1 MNTDK
6 SSMREYTWD
15 PAFYNEI
22 IKDWN
27 YRFPKF
33 SYSQYPK
40 YGKEDNNK
48 WLNFHGSHL
57 HLVGLL

>member
-1 MNTDK
+1 MK
-6 SSMREYTWD
+6 SMTKYEWSEE
-15 PAFYNEI
+15 FYNEI
-22 IKDWN
+22 IKDHN

-33 SYSQYPK
+33 MEISYPK
-40 YGKEDNNK
+40 YGKEDDNK